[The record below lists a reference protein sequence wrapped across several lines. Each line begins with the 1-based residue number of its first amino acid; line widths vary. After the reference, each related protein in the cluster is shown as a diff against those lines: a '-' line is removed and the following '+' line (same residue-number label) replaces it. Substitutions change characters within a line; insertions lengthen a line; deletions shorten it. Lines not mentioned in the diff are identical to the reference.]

1 MWSAEGLFPVSGGQE
16 TVYFLQNTPRSAFT
30 DEVNY
35 KVTIMPKI
43 PFDKII
49 NTIAGLG
56 VPGLVLL
63 VAMALSGW
71 AGAAA
76 LTTALAALGGPLGML
91 GGVGLLALISWAIA
105 EYGFE
110 KIAVAVIK
118 ELKRRGRNRQGVLT
132 EINGYPISRGMK
144 LKILDAV
151 NKAWLA

>member
-1 MWSAEGLFPVSGGQE
+1 MGTTVRYALFERFFMKFS
-16 TVYFLQNTPRSAFT
+16 
-30 DEVNY
+30 
-35 KVTIMPKI
+35 
-43 PFDKII
+43 FDKVI

-63 VAMALSGW
+63 VAMAVSGW

-76 LTTALAALGGPLGML
+76 MTTALAALGGPLGML
-91 GGVGLLALISWAIA
+91 GGIALLGVLALISWAIA

-118 ELKRRGRNRQGVLT
+118 ELKRKGKKREGVLK
-132 EINGYPISRGMK
+132 EIESYPISRGMK

-151 NKAWLA
+151 NRGWLP